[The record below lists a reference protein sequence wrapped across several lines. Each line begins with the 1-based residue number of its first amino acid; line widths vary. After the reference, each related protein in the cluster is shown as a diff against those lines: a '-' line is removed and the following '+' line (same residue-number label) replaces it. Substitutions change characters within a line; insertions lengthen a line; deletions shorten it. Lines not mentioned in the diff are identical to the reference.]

1 MIATDTTMKPTQY
14 QDVFR
19 GLAEALQDHLAPTAS
34 PVDEAKVRQIAQDIA
49 QEVAQGVAKEAVEAA
64 KLPRPLAVYVNDKP
78 VAVLEGRQHYQFVEL
93 MKFVEEGHRNLLMVG
108 PAGSSKTTLAK
119 DLAKALGRDFAFISL
134 SCGVTETH
142 LFGRMLPQSDG
153 TFAYVESPFVR
164 IYRNGGVFL
173 FDELDASDSNVMVS
187 VNAAL
192 ANGVLCNPVTG
203 EVIHRHN
210 TCLILAAANTFGR
223 GGDHMYVGRNALDA
237 TLDRFVLCTLHVGYD
252 RDLEAELVR
261 SILEPAQAD
270 TLIAWIGVLREKITD
285 NRLRRIASTRL
296 IVNAAAAMKRG
307 AKLSDINR
315 RFLQDWSMDEL
326 AKVGGGAL

>member
-19 GLAEALQDHLAPTAS
+19 GLAEALQDHLAPTNVQ
-34 PVDEAKVRQIAQDIA
+34 VDEAKVRQIAQDIA
-49 QEVAQGVAKEAVEAA
+49 QEAVEAA
-64 KLPRPLAVYVNDKP
+64 KLPRPLAVYINDKP

-108 PAGSSKTTLAK
+108 PAGSGKTTLAK

-134 SCGVTETH
+134 SAGVTETH

-173 FDELDASDSNVMVS
+173 FDELDAADSNVMVS

-203 EVIHRHN
+203 EVIHRHD

-237 TLDRFVLCTLHVGYD
+237 ATLDRFILCTLHVGYD
-252 RDLEAELVR
+252 RDLEAEIAR
-261 SILEPAQAD
+261 SVLEPAQAD
-270 TLIAWIGVLREKITD
+270 ELIAWVATLRKKITD

-296 IVNAAAAMKRG
+296 VVNAAAAMKRG
-307 AKLSDINR
+307 AKLNDVFH

-326 AKVGGGAL
+326 AKIGGGAL